1 MDGLAAL
8 RTLWREFNGP
18 PIWGIS
24 DCCQLAARYVKLRTG
39 IDHAPKFPYQTKVE
53 ALRLLTEHGGV
64 INLIAHC
71 IGPSHADPQPWDL
84 VAVDTGDGW
93 LSTGIYNG
101 AFVLAIHPDH
111 GLIKMLPRH
120 IRAAWSL

>member
-1 MDGLAAL
+1 MDGLAAV

-39 IDHAPKFPYQTKVE
+39 IDHASKFPYQTKAE
-53 ALRLLTEHGGV
+53 ALRLLAEHDGV
-64 INLIAHC
+64 VNLIACC

-84 VAVDTGDGW
+84 VCLEANGW
-93 LSTGIYNG
+93 ITTGIFNG
-101 AFVLAIHPDH
+101 HYVLGIHPDH
-111 GLIKMLPRH
+111 GLARFGGCYITH
-120 IRAAWSL
+120 AWSF